1 MVRDFLFGPAI
12 KGALATL
19 GLLAL
24 SSGSALAVP
33 SFAQQTGMPCTACHV
48 GGFGPQL
55 TPLGRQF
62 KLDGYTMRA
71 GETFTPPVSAMAVAS
86 YIHTSEDQP
95 PADHYSAN
103 DNVTLDQASLFIA
116 GGI

>member
-1 MVRDFLFGPAI
+1 MSDLRTMVRDSLFDLTI
-12 KGALATL
+12 KGVVVAL

-24 SSGSALAVP
+24 TCGNASAVP

-71 GETFTPPVSAMAVAS
+71 GDTFTPPVSAMAVAS

-95 PADHYSAN
+95 
-103 DNVTLDQASLFIA
+103 
-116 GGI
+116 